1 MIRGFFK
8 TFLLISMMFAVQE
21 GFAESSVENLYKT
34 KLVHE
39 FESLQDLK
47 SQASKR
53 KTAYI
58 ISGVLA
64 LLLLGLFAYFFKL
77 FGVIAALIM
86 IAAGYF
92 TLKSS
97 EPVVGAYEKA
107 YAESLISPITNL
119 SAGYSYHDKKPQEK
133 DLGNLFAP
141 SIKNFSAWGSYTK
154 ENVTFSYIHVV
165 FDTKENASVE
175 RMNQNIFDGYLIT
188 INRHTN
194 SEGVLVSESLR
205 DSVSNMDMTMH
216 SFFAK
221 GKRAGKVSGFDVY
234 GNVSQEEIDKVL
246 PLQKLDI
253 ALSFEKDV
261 IRIAFYKKSNP
272 FSVGVFKTFD
282 LSTAKSYESAVL
294 EIEQIVQIFQ

>member
-8 TFLLISMMFAVQE
+8 TFLLFSMMFAGQE
-21 GFAESSVENLYKT
+21 GFAKSSVETLYKT
-34 KLVHE
+34 KLVQE
-39 FESLQDLK
+39 FHALQELK

-58 ISGVLA
+58 VSGVLA
-64 LLLLGLFAYFFKL
+64 LLLLGVFAYFFKL
-77 FGVIAALIM
+77 FGVVVALIM

-97 EPVVGAYEKA
+97 KPVVGTYVKA
-107 YAESLISPITNL
+107 YKELLISPITKL
-119 SAGYSYHDKKPQEK
+119 SAGYHYHDNRLTEEA
-133 DLGNLFAP
+133 LGNLFAP
-141 SIKNFSAWGSYTK
+141 SIKNFASWGSYEK
-154 ENVTFSYIHVV
+154 KDVSFSFVHVV

-188 INRHTN
+188 IKRHHD
-194 SEGVLVSESLR
+194 SEGVLVSEGLR
-205 DSVSNMDMTMH
+205 DTVSSMDMTMA

-221 GKRAGKVSGFDVY
+221 GKTAGRIGAFDVY
-234 GNVSQEEIDKVL
+234 GEVSQEEVDKATS
-246 PLQKLDI
+246 LQKLDI

-261 IRIAFYKKSNP
+261 IRIALYKKADP
-272 FSVGVFKTFD
+272 FAVDVYKDFD
-282 LSTAKSYESAVL
+282 LHTAKGYESAIL